1 MTGAMAVETVFALP
15 GLGQLLASA
24 ARHRDTPVLLG
35 AVVCV
40 VTTVMVVQLLADVPP
55 AISARRRGVEAG

>member
-1 MTGAMAVETVFALP
+1 LP
-15 GLGQLLASA
+15 GLGQLLAGA

-40 VTTVMVVQLLADVPP
+40 VVTVMVVQLLADLLSVLG
-55 AISARRRGVEAG
+55 ARSRGLAGIA